1 MVFDYDVDQ
10 DEQLTRLFW
19 ANQTAIMNY
28 AAFGDV
34 ISFDV
39 TYNTNRY
46 KMVFAPFTGVDNHRM
61 CVTFAAGLILKEDEE
76 SYTWLFRRFLDVV
89 AKEPYYIVTDQD
101 PAMKNAIKSVFKTA
115 KHRLFMYDIR
125 QSCIPAYFRDV
136 PMSGLLKTTLLSEST
151 NSWFGNFTNPQS
163 NLVEFVMHFESAMES
178 QRHSSDKLNNQ
189 CQTSLPDC
197 QTPLKIEKHAFLVYT
212 HAIFYE
218 VSKEIKEACYHC
230 SVIQIN
236 DNTNEISYT
245 IKEESGVFQ
254 VTKCKI
260 DASAKCSCKL
270 FEQMRLLCRHIF
282 VIFKDCDEI
291 PAPYLE
297 ARWMKATSF
306 NSHSKNGHMY
316 QFPGGIEAART
327 LNTLWADFHS
337 CIGLAQGDIEKLSS
351 LSRIISNEKAKLLEE
366 QHKTIVP
373 SKQSVMETYCGSTS
387 QLHISVLPPK
397 QAKNKGSGSHLKS
410 RLQAKEK
417 NP

>member
-1 MVFDYDVDQ
+1 
-10 DEQLTRLFW
+10 
-19 ANQTAIMNY
+19 
-28 AAFGDV
+28 
-34 ISFDV
+34 
-39 TYNTNRY
+39 
-46 KMVFAPFTGVDNHRM
+46 
-61 CVTFAAGLILKEDEE
+61 
-76 SYTWLFRRFLDVV
+76 
-89 AKEPYYIVTDQD
+89 
-101 PAMKNAIKSVFKTA
+101 
-115 KHRLFMYDIR
+115 
-125 QSCIPAYFRDV
+125 
-136 PMSGLLKTTLLSEST
+136 
-151 NSWFGNFTNPQS
+151 
-163 NLVEFVMHFESAMES
+163 MES

-197 QTPLKIEKHAFLVYT
+197 QTPLKIEKHASLVYT

-245 IKEESGVFQ
+245 IKEESGLFQ

-282 VIFKDCDEI
+282 VILKDCDEI
-291 PAPYLE
+291 PAPYLA
-297 ARWMKATSF
+297 ARWMKATSY
-306 NSHSKNGHMY
+306 NSLGKNGHMY
-316 QFPGGIEAART
+316 QFPGGIEAAK
-327 LNTLWADFHS
+327 NTKHPGRIFTTD
-337 CIGLAQGDIEKLSS
+337 GLAQGDIEKLSS

-366 QHKTIVP
+366 QHETTVP

-410 RLQAKEK
+410 RLQSQREK
-417 NP
+417 AIKASTKLKRKCGTCGKVATHNSRTCPTRTFEDPRALCVFVTLFNFLV

>member
-1 MVFDYDVDQ
+1 MHFRTLEAGIQFYKDYG
-10 DEQLTRLFW
+10 LCS
-19 ANQTAIMNY
+19 
-28 AAFGDV
+28 G
-34 ISFDV
+34 FDV
-39 TYNTNRY
+39 
-46 KMVFAPFTGVDNHRM
+46 
-61 CVTFAAGLILKEDEE
+61 
-76 SYTWLFRRFLDVV
+76 RRSTTKKF
-89 AKEPYYIVTDQD
+89 
-101 PAMKNAIKSVFKTA
+101 KNE
-115 KHRLFMYDIR
+115 DIR
-125 QSCIPAYFRDV
+125 VQYVVCNREGYKNSKKPIPGEASEHDGNVPKQGARKRASNRVGCNARCI
-136 PMSGLLKTTLLSEST
+136 
-151 NSWFGNFTNPQS
+151 
-163 NLVEFVMHFESAMES
+163 FEYTSAGS
-178 QRHSSDKLNNQ
+178 Y
-189 CQTSLPDC
+189 
-197 QTPLKIEKHAFLVYT
+197 KHASLVYK

-282 VIFKDCDEI
+282 VILKDCDEI
-291 PAPYLE
+291 PAPYLA

-366 QHKTIVP
+366 QHETTVP
-373 SKQSVMETYCGSTS
+373 NKQSVMETYCGSTS

-410 RLQAKEK
+410 RLQSQREK
-417 NP
+417 AIKASTKLKKKMWDMR